1 MSEENITSIAVS
13 TAMVLIVLIITIGVL
28 IYQKGNKHGK

>member
-1 MSEENITSIAVS
+1 MTEGNITAIAFS

-28 IYQKGNKHGK
+28 VYQKGDK

>member
-1 MSEENITSIAVS
+1 MTEGSINAIAFS

-28 IYQKGNKHGK
+28 IYQKGDK